1 MKNQLIDKKYLYI
14 SLIFILV
21 LSSVFAPIGVI
32 FANNSAQDTSGNS
45 GGFIIETEKVDGAM
59 DLIGALTGKISIS
72 EGNIYG
78 LTITKVIER
87 GEGLE
92 PLVVRITSPGPIP
105 VSNLEAQTVNNELP
119 NIGGLCKPGQLGWVC
134 LENVVM
140 NVEAQ
145 FVESISLANANI
157 HTCYLSDCG
166 ELPDYNPM
174 LSLEEL
180 EKILNGE
187 DDKER
192 EELLQDILDLLDGQ
206 EEDLAQLKELLAIVS
221 ESLNEILGGD
231 YVGETKRLLSK
242 LESSISKNIGLDK
255 LLPIS
260 EDIPATLE
268 YVSGQLI
275 QLTEV
280 LTEGGKLIE
289 ELESNTPTLES
300 MLAEYEKRLTDL
312 EKVKS
317 QLGVYE
323 QLIQFAELQKA
334 GKPIEYSLSDDT
346 EEESDETESLK
357 ERLSKLN
364 EQLEGQRGLYED
376 LKEELEKLRAERQQ
390 IEEDWFG
397 IKSLLEKL
405 LRENGSEDEVLD
417 KVLDPV
423 KDNVLD
429 PVNDKVLDP
438 VKEKVLDPI
447 DEKVLTPVLDPVKE
461 NVLDPVQED
470 VVNPVLEEVEEKV
483 VEPIKEEVLEP
494 ILDPITGKLID
505 PVTGEVI
512 DLVLDP
518 VTGMLLDPITEE
530 AIIPVLNPL
539 TGKLINPKT
548 GEIVNRILNPVTG
561 ELLDPLTN
569 GLLKKILDGIL

>member
-1 MKNQLIDKKYLYI
+1 MKNQQYDKKRLYI
-14 SLIFILV
+14 GMILILV

-59 DLIGALTGKISIS
+59 DLIGALTGNISIS

-92 PLVVRITSPGPIP
+92 PLVVRIKSPGPIP

-140 NVEAQ
+140 NVEDQ

-157 HTCYLSDCG
+157 HTCYLSECG

-192 EELLQDILDLLDGQ
+192 EELLQDILDLLDDQ

-221 ESLNEILGGD
+221 ESLNEILDGD
-231 YVGETKRLLSK
+231 YVGETKRLL
-242 LESSISKNIGLDK
+242 LELERSISKNIGLDK

-289 ELESNTPTLES
+289 ELDSNTPTLES

-323 QLIQFAELQKA
+323 QLIQLAELQKA
-334 GKPIEYSLSDDT
+334 GKPIEYTLSDDIN
-346 EEESDETESLK
+346 EESNETEALN

-364 EQLEGQRGLYED
+364 EQFESQRSLFKK
-376 LKEELEKLRAERQQ
+376 LTVELEMLNKELQL
-390 IEEDWFG
+390 IEEDWAG
-397 IKSLLEKL
+397 IKSLLDKL
-405 LRENGSEDEVLD
+405 LRENGSEDGGVD
-417 KVLDPV
+417 S
-423 KDNVLD
+423 VLD

-438 VKEKVLDPI
+438 VKEKVL
-447 DEKVLTPVLDPVKE
+447 EPVLDPVKE
-461 NVLDPVQED
+461 NVLDPVQEG

-483 VEPIKEEVLEP
+483 VEPVKKEVLEP
-494 ILDPITGKLID
+494 ILDSVTGKLID
-505 PVTGEVI
+505 PITGEVI

-518 VTGMLLDPITEE
+518 VTGKLLDPITEE
-530 AIIPVLNPL
+530 AIIPILNPL
-539 TGKLINPKT
+539 TGKLINPET
-548 GEIVNRILNPVTG
+548 GEIINRILNPVTG

-569 GLLKKILDGIL
+569 RLLTKLLDGIL